1 MDHCGAIKVMKKIG
15 DIFGLMAVV
24 MVFAAVSCAQTA
36 GRNPQPEKPKPVIA
50 DGKYGY
56 HERNVFDFWRPESK
70 KPTPLVI
77 FIHGGGFTTGD
88 KDRIS
93 ASQVIAL
100 LKSGFA
106 VMSINYRLLPE
117 GVLPIP
123 YMDAAR
129 AVQYARYNAKTL
141 NIDKGKVG
149 LMGSSAG
156 GLTALFVGFY
166 DDMADPES
174 EDPIG
179 KESTRVSG
187 MAVFSAQT
195 TLDIDVLKT
204 KIGLPV
210 MNHSFAKGRL
220 FGLKPSEVE
229 TEAGK
234 KAILRFSPMTYL
246 TKDDPPV
253 WAMYTVPDKPM
264 TDETTVSDAIHH
276 PNFGKVLKEK
286 MDELKIECKLRHR
299 DDGQNVNSDLAAFFQ
314 RAFKK

>member
-1 MDHCGAIKVMKKIG
+1 MVLVFA
-15 DIFGLMAVV
+15 IFGTAVLGQTG
-24 MVFAAVSCAQTA
+24 AQRPTV
-36 GRNPQPEKPKPVIA
+36 EKPKPVIA
-50 DGKYGY
+50 DGKYGS
-56 HERNVFDFWRPESK
+56 HERNTFDLWRPESK

-77 FIHGGGFTTGD
+77 FIHGGGFTRGD
-88 KDRIS
+88 KERLS

-100 LKSGFA
+100 LKAGFA

-117 GVLPIP
+117 GVLPVP

-129 AVQYARYNAKTL
+129 AVQYARYNAKAL
-141 NIDKGKVG
+141 NIDKTKVG

-174 EDPIG
+174 KDPIG

-195 TLDIDVLKT
+195 TLDLDVLKT
-204 KIGLPV
+204 RIGEPV
-210 MNHSFAKGRL
+210 LNHSFAKGRL
-220 FGLKPSEVE
+220 FGLRPSDMQSEE
-229 TEAGK
+229 GK
-234 KAILRFSPMTYL
+234 KAALRFSPMTYL

-253 WAMYTVPDKPM
+253 WAMYTVADKPM
-264 TDETTVSDAIHH
+264 TPETTVSDAIHH

-314 RAFKK
+314 RVFKN

>member
-1 MDHCGAIKVMKKIG
+1 MNLAKHFLASAIAAFCVLG
-15 DIFGLMAVV
+15 TSG
-24 MVFAAVSCAQTA
+24 FAQSANT
-36 GRNPQPEKPKPVIA
+36 RPQPEKPKPSIENA
-50 DGKYGY
+50 KYGS
-56 HERNVFDFWRPESK
+56 HERNSFDFWRPESK

-88 KDRIS
+88 KTRIS

-100 LKSGFA
+100 LKAGFA
-106 VMSINYRLLPE
+106 VMSIDYRLLPE
-117 GVLPIP
+117 GTLPIP

-129 AVQYARYNAKTL
+129 AIQFARYNAKDL
-141 NIDKGKVG
+141 NIDKTKVG

-156 GLTALFVGFY
+156 GLTSLFVGFY

-174 EDPIG
+174 KDPVG

-195 TLDIDVLKT
+195 TLDIDVLRT
-204 KIGLPV
+204 KVGEAV

-220 FGLKPSEVE
+220 FGLTQSEIN
-229 TEAGK
+229 TDAGK
-234 KAILRFSPMTYL
+234 SAVRKMSPMTYL

-253 WAMYTVPDKPM
+253 WAMYSVADKPM
-264 TDETTVSDAIHH
+264 TAETTTSDAIHH

-286 MDELKIECKLRHR
+286 MDELNIECKLRHR
-299 DDGQNVNSDLAAFFQ
+299 DDGQNVNNDLTAFFQ
-314 RAFKK
+314 KIFKK

>member
-1 MDHCGAIKVMKKIG
+1 MRSVKNIAVCIMIAMSAFGASVM
-15 DIFGLMAVV
+15 
-24 MVFAAVSCAQTA
+24 AQTPA
-36 GRNPQPEKPKPVIA
+36 VKNQPEKPKPSIIN
-50 DGKYGY
+50 GKYGS
-56 HERNVFDFWRPESK
+56 HERNSYDLWRPESK

-100 LKSGFA
+100 LKSGIA

-129 AVQYARYNAKTL
+129 AIQFARYNAKDL
-141 NIDKGKVG
+141 NIDKKKVA

-156 GLTALFVGFY
+156 GLTSLFVGFY
-166 DDMADPES
+166 DDMAIADS
-174 EDPIG
+174 KDPIAR
-179 KESTRVSG
+179 ESTRVSG

-195 TLDIDVLKT
+195 TLDLDVLRT
-204 KIGLPV
+204 KVGEQVL
-210 MNHSFAKGRL
+210 NHSFAKGRL
-220 FGLKPSEVE
+220 FGLKPSDMQ

-234 KAILRFSPMTYL
+234 KAVLKMSPMTYL

-253 WAMYTVPDKPM
+253 WAMYTVADKPM
-264 TDETTVSDAIHH
+264 TAETTVSDAIHH

-299 DDGQNVNSDLAAFFQ
+299 DDGQNVNNDLAAFFQ
-314 RAFKK
+314 RVFK